1 MDPLDALRTIHR
13 AETPRE
19 AFSELC
25 EMLSGVCLRAGAWV
39 RPEGELAPVWPA
51 GATVS
56 RELIATAL
64 HLRRPEAYPLGSEF
78 HADSTRHPGAEV
90 LFLPLREG
98 ERHRGTCLLIGEEG
112 FSSALG
118 VDPEALV
125 EALYLCDVRSERA
138 AEEAEKRKDL
148 QRRVEQT
155 EALHTLGLA
164 VNRTLHPKEVL
175 QLVARF
181 TRSLLGADYVT
192 VSTAREG
199 RVHTLASVGV
209 RDSNAAGDDYL
220 LARSVVETEKPIV
233 VGAPGAAM
241 QVDHFPFHAAEG
253 MKVGLGIPLS
263 LFGQT
268 FGALV
273 IGYRAEVEITPRD
286 TRFALS
292 LAGHAAV
299 AISNARLHEQVQE
312 HSERLEEAYTE
323 LRNLTQAKERFFAS
337 INHELRNPIGAV
349 MGYLTLVLDGT
360 AGEIPA
366 GAEKF
371 LRKADR
377 AAHTLLELVNDIL
390 DLSKLAAGKM
400 DVSMQECTVEE
411 LVEGA
416 VATMQP
422 LADQKAVPLLVDSFD
437 GLPPLHTDAQRV
449 QQILVNLISNAIKFT
464 GEGGVRVAAAL
475 HEIATES
482 PGASPGAWLDLR
494 VSDTGPGLSP
504 QNQGVIFEEFEQVK
518 GTKGG
523 TGLGLPISRRLARLL
538 GGDLLVDS
546 EVGKGS
552 TFILRLPG
560 PPVAAN
566 RLEPDHMAAA
576 TPGADTG

>member
-1 MDPLDALRTIHR
+1 MDALEAIRTIHR
-13 AETPRE
+13 AEASRE
-19 AFSELC
+19 AFGELC
-25 EMLSGVCLRAGAWV
+25 EMLSGVCLRAGVWV
-39 RPEGELAPVWPA
+39 RPDGELSQVWPA

-56 RELIATAL
+56 GELIATAL

-78 HADSTRHPGAEV
+78 HTDSTRHPGAEV

-98 ERHRGTCLLIGEEG
+98 DHHRGTCVLIGEEG

-118 VDPEALV
+118 ADPEALA
-125 EALYLCDVRSERA
+125 EALYLSDLRAERA
-138 AEEAEKRKDL
+138 DQETGRLKEL

-164 VNRTLHPKEVL
+164 VNRTLHAKEVL

-192 VSTAREG
+192 VSTSRDG
-199 RVHTLASVGV
+199 RVNTLASVGM
-209 RDSNAAGDDYL
+209 RDPDGAPDDYL
-220 LARSVVETEKPIV
+220 LARSVVETEKPVV
-233 VGAPGAAM
+233 VGTRDAAF

-263 LFGQT
+263 LFGDT

-273 IGYRAEVEITPRD
+273 IGYRTEVEITPRD

-299 AISNARLHEQVQE
+299 AISNARLHEQVRE
-312 HSERLEEAYTE
+312 HSEHLEEAYAE
-323 LRNLTQAKERFFAS
+323 LRNMTQAKERFFAS

-360 AGEIPA
+360 AGEIPP

-371 LRKADR
+371 LTKANR
-377 AAHTLLELVNDIL
+377 AANTLLELVNDIL

-400 DVSMQECTVEE
+400 DVSMQECTVTD

-416 VATMQP
+416 VTTMQP
-422 LADQKAVPLLVDSFD
+422 LADQKGVPLVVERFE

-464 GEGGVRVAAAL
+464 GEGGVRVAAVP
-475 HEIATES
+475 HEVAAES
-482 PGASPGAWLDLR
+482 TGASAGAWLDLR
-494 VSDTGPGLSP
+494 VSDTGPGLAP
-504 QNQGVIFEEFEQVK
+504 ENQGVIFEEFEQVK

-538 GGDLLVDS
+538 GGDLLVES
-546 EVGKGS
+546 EVGAGS
-552 TFILRLPG
+552 TFILRLPA
-560 PPVAAN
+560 PPTPAA
-566 RLEPDHMAAA
+566 RTGSDH
-576 TPGADTG
+576 T